1 METISEIQKI
11 FGGNLVCVAEY
22 GKDGMQYVI
31 VLDKLNAEVLNDSKK
46 LLQNYFK
53 KTKKFPLL
61 LTKEE
66 LTDGMDVFPLEF
78 LNIKLNHKILFGK
91 DIFEKLKF
99 EKKHIRRELE
109 YEFRSK
115 LINLRQSYMVVKSD
129 KEIKLIGESAIPTL
143 LPMLN
148 GMLFLKDVE
157 VPEDI
162 DEILDITEK
171 EYGVNVSTLKKIKE
185 SKGSDKEE
193 SVRELVDLLSE
204 LGHILDEMKV

>member
-148 GMLFLKDVE
+148 GMLFLKGVE

>member
-1 METISEIQKI
+1 MENISEIQKI

-22 GKDGMQYVI
+22 GKDVMQYVI

-148 GMLFLKDVE
+148 GMLFLKGVE